1 LDQAVVPECCH
12 PPGGDSSPKVQYTF
26 KLYCETR
33 CVPEP
38 ERRLLEVDSSPAD
51 VIKKTEARSASEFS
65 ALTQGSAPAGAK
77 EPSGKGHFC
86 ASEDFPCGEKD
97 DMTYAC
103 HYSARHGYQ
112 TFCVPEPD
120 SDILGFYPKD
130 YCGPCVGG
138 YGEHSN

>member
-1 LDQAVVPECCH
+1 MV
-12 PPGGDSSPKVQYTF
+12 
-26 KLYCETR
+26 
-33 CVPEP
+33 
-38 ERRLLEVDSSPAD
+38 
-51 VIKKTEARSASEFS
+51 
-65 ALTQGSAPAGAK
+65 
-77 EPSGKGHFC
+77 
-86 ASEDFPCGEKD
+86 
-97 DMTYAC
+97 YAC